1 MPQNFFT
8 DGRTRYTDLFQEI
21 ADNFAAEPWPEIF
34 EGNCKNRVEIRGKQ
48 STKTVVVRPGS
59 VWAKIADGN
68 SVLLGGIVRVDGTV
82 PAFVRVCAIRIF
94 GKCMVCRTVCNGRIG
109 FGGTI
114 QIVARLTFNLNAATG
129 LVTLVGKT
137 ESIQIS
143 DKSAPGC
150 RLGSFFGWLDRMFNI
165 VNKVVA
171 NIIARATARMAGSW
185 VPPVDFELFEG
196 AYAKYFVTQLTV
208 IPNDRVVM
216 SANTQLLARV
226 RNAEGAWVNATYQV
240 RFLCV

>member
-1 MPQNFFT
+1 MF
-8 DGRTRYTDLFQEI
+8 D
-21 ADNFAAEPWPEIF
+21 
-34 EGNCKNRVEIRGKQ
+34 Q

-82 PAFVRVCAIRIF
+82 PAFVRVCAIRVSMPRELPSTSILLSSRSVLSCRTSNVSFHRHPFVLNATLQIF

-137 ESIQIS
+137 ESIQVGLSGVAFAAGYARPRPTRSWLKI
-143 DKSAPGC
+143 C
-150 RLGSFFGWLDRMFNI
+150 RF
-165 VNKVVA
+165 
-171 NIIARATARMAGSW
+171 
-185 VPPVDFELFEG
+185 
-196 AYAKYFVTQLTV
+196 
-208 IPNDRVVM
+208 
-216 SANTQLLARV
+216 
-226 RNAEGAWVNATYQV
+226 
-240 RFLCV
+240 